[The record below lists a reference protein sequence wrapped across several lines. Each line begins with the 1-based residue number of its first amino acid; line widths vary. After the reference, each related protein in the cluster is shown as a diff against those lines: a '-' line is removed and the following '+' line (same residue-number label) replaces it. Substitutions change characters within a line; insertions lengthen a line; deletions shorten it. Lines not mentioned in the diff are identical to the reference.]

1 VRVQPSGDRRHA
13 PVHRSNKV
21 GVYMVS
27 ASPDHTRGE
36 VLVEHE
42 PAEVALG
49 FTLFGAPVTDRQ
61 RWFQDGLK
69 QEMVRRKHSF
79 LPEPVDDIQLVI
91 NVTSFTEPKP
101 FRRKAQGTF
110 VAAIV
115 DAGPEPDDIFRT
127 FYPILL
133 YALSNVGIFLAT
145 RDGRTDVHFMTME
158 QGHYVVS
165 YTPGDDEAVF
175 FADVYERLA
184 PLATSQLV
192 INNEYVPDLPSEL
205 WDGDEHTRDLT
216 WAGEQL
222 GKMNLLPAPW
232 PIQDFLSERDLKHV
246 MRLFGIGGLSYGNLS
261 TRRDRDSFWMS
272 ASGVDKSKLREVGR
286 DILLVTGYN
295 AAQNAMVLSVPP
307 HVQPR
312 RVSVDAIE
320 HYMIYREHPAVGAII
335 HVHAWMDGI
344 ESTHVNYPC
353 GTRELAVAVSDLVR
367 RAPDPSR
374 AVVGL
379 KNHGVTITGHSLRE
393 IFERIEGRIIPQVPM
408 S

>member
-1 VRVQPSGDRRHA
+1 
-13 PVHRSNKV
+13 
-21 GVYMVS
+21 MVS
-27 ASPDHTRGE
+27 ASPNYSREEILSGGDT
-36 VLVEHE
+36 
-42 PAEVALG
+42 AEVELG
-49 FTLFGAPVTDRQ
+49 FTTYGTPLTDRQ
-61 RWFQDGLK
+61 RWFHDGLK
-69 QEMVRRKHSF
+69 QEMLRRGH
-79 LPEPVDDIQLVI
+79 LYRDVPVEDIRLVL
-91 NVTSFTEPKP
+91 NVTSFAEPKP

-110 VAAIV
+110 VASIL
-115 DAGPEPDDIFRT
+115 DAGDEPDDIFRT
-127 FYPILL
+127 FYPVLL
-133 YALSNVGIFLAT
+133 YALSNVGIFLT
-145 RDGRTDVHFMTME
+145 HRGDNVDVHFMTME

-165 YTPGDDEAVF
+165 HSPERAEADF
-175 FADVYERLA
+175 FAEIYDRLA

-192 INNEYVPDLPSEL
+192 INNEYVQDLPVEL
-205 WDGDEHTRDLT
+205 WDGDEHTRDLS

-261 TRRDRDSFWMS
+261 TRRDSETFWMS
-272 ASGVDKSKLREVGR
+272 ASGVDKSKLRDVGR
-286 DILLVTGYN
+286 DILLVTGYDPD
-295 AAQNAMVLSVPP
+295 QNAMVLSVPP

-320 HYMIYREHPAVGAII
+320 HYMIYREHAEVGAII
-335 HVHAWMDGI
+335 HIHAWMDGI
-344 ESTHVNYPC
+344 ESTHINYPC
-353 GTRELAVAVSDLVR
+353 GTRELAVAVSELVR

-393 IFERIEGRIIPQVPM
+393 IFARIEGRIIPQVPM